1 MNHGLEVVLAQVS
14 NESVQ
19 LAVALQLLE
28 HLETKL
34 LPCYE
39 VLSLFAVPVHVLSG
53 HIETIEAQN
62 KTHYLKDFL
71 SFRLSLVSFKRLC
84 VFEHVLSVELEA
96 EFVLE
101 LLASHLYLGK
111 TLQT

>member
-1 MNHGLEVVLAQVS
+1 M
-14 NESVQ
+14 Q

-39 VLSLFAVPVHVLSG
+39 VLSLFDVPVHVLSV

-62 KTHYLKDFL
+62 KTHYLEDCL
-71 SFRLSLVSFKRLC
+71 SFRVCLVPFKRLC

-96 EFVLE
+96 ELVLE
-101 LLASHLYLGK
+101 LLASPLVLGNA
-111 TLQT
+111 LQT